1 MIRTALVSLSLAL
14 LPLCSGLSATARH
27 APALR
32 LQPRPRFAVPLR
44 CAAAEGEA
52 FDAPVPPSST
62 LPPAQQQ
69 SGGDRR
75 VAVSGLSPQSQAGQ
89 QQQEQYVGVPPPGTQ
104 PTAPP
109 PSRDL
114 KTPFMGVTFLATAAV
129 ATWQSKR
136 MLKSRQS
143 AMLDEFAA
151 TMVFHMGDE
160 REMAAAIKEYRKQV
174 CVARTRHS
182 SCIPLL

>member
-14 LPLCSGLSATARH
+14 LPACSGLSATARH

-75 VAVSGLSPQSQAGQ
+75 VAVSGLSPQRQAGQ
-89 QQQEQYVGVPPPGTQ
+89 RQQEQYSQ
-104 PTAPP
+104 
-109 PSRDL
+109 
-114 KTPFMGVTFLATAAV
+114 
-129 ATWQSKR
+129 
-136 MLKSRQS
+136 RQS
-143 AMLDEFAA
+143 QPQPQPQQQPQQQQQQQRNLQNFFRMHKLLKIFSLEGENHSQKTSKSDGFFPEN
-151 TMVFHMGDE
+151 H
-160 REMAAAIKEYRKQV
+160 
-174 CVARTRHS
+174 CRTPPR
-182 SCIPLL
+182 LRRVL